1 MTDEEIELMII
12 RIWGFLVLVIGIAIG
27 WQIRGLL

>member
-1 MTDEEIELMII
+1 MTDEEIEFMVI
-12 RIWGFLVLVIGIAIG
+12 RIWGFLVLMIGIVIG